1 MMTKDKGTHISTMD
15 ELTSLSEEMLTDALD
30 SFSRTELKRELV
42 YLNIY
47 KLYITDRNREV
58 ISIEHQYNWHSTF
71 THGIPYSTLKAMVLT
86 CL

>member
-1 MMTKDKGTHISTMD
+1 MITKDKGTRISTMD

-42 YLNIY
+42 YLHIY

-58 ISIEHQYNWHSTF
+58 ISIEHEYSWHSTF
-71 THGIPYSTLKAMVLT
+71 THGIPVGSIKMLLLT
-86 CL
+86 R

>member
-1 MMTKDKGTHISTMD
+1 MMTKDKGIHISTMD

-47 KLYITDRNREV
+47 KLYITYRNREV
-58 ISIEHQYNWHSTF
+58 ISIEYEYSWHSTF
-71 THGIPYSTLKAMVLT
+71 THGIPIGSIKMLMLT
-86 CL
+86 R

>member
-1 MMTKDKGTHISTMD
+1 MITKDKGTRISTMD

-42 YLNIY
+42 YLHIY

-58 ISIEHQYNWHSTF
+58 ISIEHHYNWHSTF
-71 THGIPYSTLKAMVLT
+71 THGIPVGSIKMLLLT
-86 CL
+86 R

>member
-1 MMTKDKGTHISTMD
+1 MTKDKGIHISTMD

-47 KLYITDRNREV
+47 KLTITDRYREV
-58 ISIEHQYNWHSTF
+58 LSIEYQYNWHSTF
-71 THGIPYSTLKAMVLT
+71 THGIPVGSIKMLMLT
-86 CL
+86 R